1 MKKTFLFLLLVIMTC
16 SFSFA
21 RQRAIEMVQGNLKVT
36 LYPEI
41 NRFALYYLADPA
53 RNKFVPMISNLDPRT
68 TSMKLRISDK
78 VIDLSDTGYFTSE
91 LTGSPNEA
99 KITYTSE
106 EIIVVQK
113 FSFVRSHKSQP
124 ADGVLIE
131 WTVEYLGMSKVNAG
145 LRFVL
150 DTNMGEGLGI
160 HFSTDVHPRISSEIR
175 LFEDYKDTYLI
186 SGDKDS
192 ALLVQ
197 FSGEGLIRPESIVF
211 ANWKRLDNTIWDY
224 TLMEGRNFNQLPY
237 SVNDSAVAFY
247 WPSKRLATNEK
258 MYANIILGLASSGGF
273 GIVNQTETNIPPV
286 QILPPEPDKPFEA
299 EPTTEEDITEE
310 NPADTPKVNETEN
323 TGLGPV
329 TAEPPVKPF
338 ENYDIDKMTIDQI
351 ISRIDFLMQN
361 PNSISENE
369 IEKITNALQK
379 LSQ

>member
-1 MKKTFLFLLLVIMTC
+1 
-16 SFSFA
+16 
-21 RQRAIEMVQGNLKVT
+21 
-36 LYPEI
+36 
-41 NRFALYYLADPA
+41 
-53 RNKFVPMISNLDPRT
+53 
-68 TSMKLRISDK
+68 
-78 VIDLSDTGYFTSE
+78 
-91 LTGSPNEA
+91 
-99 KITYTSE
+99 
-106 EIIVVQK
+106 
-113 FSFVRSHKSQP
+113 
-124 ADGVLIE
+124 
-131 WTVEYLGMSKVNAG
+131 
-145 LRFVL
+145 
-150 DTNMGEGLGI
+150 
-160 HFSTDVHPRISSEIR
+160 
-175 LFEDYKDTYLI
+175 
-186 SGDKDS
+186 
-192 ALLVQ
+192 
-197 FSGEGLIRPESIVF
+197 
-211 ANWKRLDNTIWDY
+211 
-224 TLMEGRNFNQLPY
+224 MEGRNFNQLPY

-351 ISRIDFLMQN
+351 FSRIDFLMQN

>member
-53 RNKFVPMISNLDPRT
+53 RNKFFPMISNLDPRT

-131 WTVEYLGMSKVNAG
+131 WTVEYLGDRK
-145 LRFVL
+145 
-150 DTNMGEGLGI
+150 
-160 HFSTDVHPRISSEIR
+160 
-175 LFEDYKDTYLI
+175 
-186 SGDKDS
+186 
-192 ALLVQ
+192 
-197 FSGEGLIRPESIVF
+197 
-211 ANWKRLDNTIWDY
+211 
-224 TLMEGRNFNQLPY
+224 
-237 SVNDSAVAFY
+237 SVV
-247 WPSKRLATNEK
+247 
-258 MYANIILGLASSGGF
+258 
-273 GIVNQTETNIPPV
+273 
-286 QILPPEPDKPFEA
+286 
-299 EPTTEEDITEE
+299 
-310 NPADTPKVNETEN
+310 
-323 TGLGPV
+323 
-329 TAEPPVKPF
+329 
-338 ENYDIDKMTIDQI
+338 
-351 ISRIDFLMQN
+351 
-361 PNSISENE
+361 
-369 IEKITNALQK
+369 
-379 LSQ
+379 